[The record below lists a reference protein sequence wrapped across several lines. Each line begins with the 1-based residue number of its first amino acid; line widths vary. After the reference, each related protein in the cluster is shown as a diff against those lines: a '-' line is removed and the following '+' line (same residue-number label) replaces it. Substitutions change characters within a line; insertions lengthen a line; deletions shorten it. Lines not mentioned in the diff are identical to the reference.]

1 MAITGIGNSYNN
13 VYESTYA
20 TQKNEAYRVN
30 VDRIKQR
37 LQQADKNSVSNQR
50 QSDSVDISKKGRMAL
65 REKMSAMERIEQNE
79 DITKLSPINFGN
91 FGIRNDFE
99 KIMSELGGGAVSNDL
114 VSKDY
119 SQESVDVLKAKYE
132 KEEGTKTDTFD
143 SYVNKMASAYQLMED
158 RIEEK
163 YAAAD
168 RQKEYYIAADGST
181 QELTKEKELEML
193 DNAYETHSKFMATS
207 TQIWSELQDFKVQI
221 NDHSSKSE
229 TEKNV
234 TKNQNT
240 EVKEQAYNVFMSA
253 ISKENSGML
262 KQKTGSLNHVRLNL
276 GVSSSARNVLN
287 GIWDHYA
294 NMKR

>member
-1 MAITGIGNSYNN
+1 MDINNLQRTPSY
-13 VYESTYA
+13 S
-20 TQKNEAYRVN
+20 YRVD

-50 QSDSVDISKKGRMAL
+50 QNDSVDISEKGRMAL
-65 REKMSAMERIEQNE
+65 REKMSATGKTGQNE
-79 DITKLSPINFGN
+79 DITKLSPTNFGSS
-91 FGIRNDFE
+91 GIMNDFE
-99 KIMSELGGGAVSNDL
+99 KIMSELGGGAVSNDF

-119 SQESVDVLKAKYE
+119 SQESVDVLKAKFE

-143 SYVNKMASAYQLMED
+143 SYVNKMASAYQLMKD

-168 RQKEYYIAADGST
+168 RQKEYYIAVDGST

-221 NDHSSKSE
+221 NYHSSNSE
-229 TEKNV
+229 TEKSE
-234 TKNQNT
+234 TKNQNAG
-240 EVKEQAYNVFMSA
+240 VKEQAYKAFMSA
-253 ISKENSGML
+253 ISKENGGML
-262 KQKTGSLNHVRLNL
+262 KQKTGSLNHFRLNL

-287 GIWDHYA
+287 GIWDYYA
-294 NMKR
+294 NIKK

>member
-1 MAITGIGNSYNN
+1 MDINNLQRTPSY
-13 VYESTYA
+13 S
-20 TQKNEAYRVN
+20 YRVD

-50 QSDSVDISKKGRMAL
+50 QSDSVDISEKGRKAL
-65 REKMSAMERIEQNE
+65 REKMSATGKTGQNE
-79 DITKLSPINFGN
+79 DITKLSPMNFGSS
-91 FGIRNDFE
+91 GIMNDFE
-99 KIMSELGGGAVSNDL
+99 KIMSELGGGAVSNDF

-119 SQESVDVLKAKYE
+119 SQESVDVLKAKFE

-143 SYVNKMASAYQLMED
+143 SYVNKMASAYQLMKD

-163 YAAAD
+163 YAATD

-193 DNAYETHSKFMATS
+193 DHAYETHSKLMATS

-221 NDHSSKSE
+221 NYHSSNSE
-229 TEKNV
+229 TEKTE
-234 TKNQNT
+234 TKNQNAG
-240 EVKEQAYNVFMSA
+240 VKEQAYKAFMSA
-253 ISKENSGML
+253 ISKENGGML
-262 KQKTGSLNHVRLNL
+262 KQKTGSLNHFRLNL

-287 GIWDHYA
+287 GIWDYYA
-294 NMKR
+294 NIKK